1 MIVSQCQCPWVCD
14 VTDLRVYVCRFCDDM
29 NHQDVEA
36 ASYENDLFFVQW
48 RDFAGH
54 GVTK

>member
-1 MIVSQCQCPWVCD
+1 MPMPLGVD
-14 VTDLRVYVCRFCDDM
+14 VTDLRVYMCRFRDDM